1 MRLLSLALLLLH
13 VNHDFTRLTLDLAL
27 DLDNPIWINWI
38 DHLSVA
44 VVGLFRTRW
53 LIVARCFL
61 LYPKQVVKLS
71 AD

>member
-27 DLDNPIWINWI
+27 DLDNPIWI
-38 DHLSVA
+38 DHVSVA